1 MEVEEKRERLIV
13 SKRPVLGH
21 VESVGARNTTLEE
34 SKSELIWRNLSL
46 NFA

>member
-21 VESVGARNTTLEE
+21 VESVGARNTTLG
-34 SKSELIWRNLSL
+34 KKVKVN
-46 NFA
+46 